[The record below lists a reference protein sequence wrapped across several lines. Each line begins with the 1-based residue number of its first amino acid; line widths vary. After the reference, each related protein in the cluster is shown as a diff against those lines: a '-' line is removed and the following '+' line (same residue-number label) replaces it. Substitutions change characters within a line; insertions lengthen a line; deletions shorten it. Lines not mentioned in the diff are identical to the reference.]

1 MFKDVPF
8 GDPGLLQRTLTEQA
22 KDLASL
28 AAAFGGTVPAG
39 QANLEALG
47 KSFIERYQQL
57 FLPRGLGATGV
68 PRASASAAL
77 LRYQQAMERFAKQ
90 ANAIAVNAGERL
102 AAVLAQ
108 TGPEA
113 PPITTLREL
122 HSLWIECGDAAYAAA
137 AHREEF
143 ADAQA
148 ELLAAFI
155 ELRAGFATP

>member
-1 MFKDVPF
+1 MFKDMPF
-8 GDPGLLQRTLTEQA
+8 WDPDLLQRTLAEQA

-39 QANLEALG
+39 QSNFDALG
-47 KSFIERYQQL
+47 KPLIERYQRL
-57 FLPRGLGATGV
+57 FMPPGLGATGG
-68 PRASASAAL
+68 PPAQAGAAF

-102 AAVLAQ
+102 AAALAQ
-108 TGPEA
+108 TGPAA

-137 AHREEF
+137 AHGDEF

-148 ELLAAFI
+148 ELVAACI
-155 ELRAGFATP
+155 ELRAGLAAP